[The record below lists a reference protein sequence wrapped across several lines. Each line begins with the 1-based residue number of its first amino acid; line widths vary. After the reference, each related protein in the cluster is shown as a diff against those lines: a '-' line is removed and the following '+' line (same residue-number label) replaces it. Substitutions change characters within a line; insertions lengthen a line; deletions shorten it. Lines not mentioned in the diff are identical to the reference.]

1 MNTCMLPQ
9 DDRKAYVNAALL
21 LTSRQM
27 PDYVWNVASYMNISV
42 KISRASK

>member
-9 DDRKAYVNAALL
+9 DDRKAFVDAD

-27 PDYVWNVASYMNISV
+27 PDYVWNLASYMNISV